1 MPVLLGALAS
11 ALIGVSDYFGRYCS
25 RRAHA
30 MTTVGTA
37 FVGGLGITVVLL
49 LIVPST
55 ITAADLLL
63 GAASGVL
70 IAIALSAMW
79 HSLAVSSS
87 AIASPIVAA
96 FTALG
101 PLTYGLATGER
112 PTQLANVGIAVAVVG
127 LLLAVI
133 VPQTVENV
141 GAGIAYAI
149 LGGLAFTALIVL
161 LDRTSV
167 DSGMWPAVTQR
178 AAALAVMLLV
188 TRASRIPQI
197 LPRSLRLAA
206 MAGGIAGGLGMA
218 SFIAGV
224 QRGPVGEVSVAGSL
238 YPVVTIALAVI
249 LDDDTLR
256 WWQAVGIAAVLA
268 GTTMITLG

>member
-30 MTTVGTA
+30 LTTVGTA
-37 FVGGLGITVVLL
+37 FVGGLGVSLILVLV
-49 LIVPST
+49 VPSA

-70 IAIALSAMW
+70 IAIALSCMW

-101 PLTYGLATGER
+101 PLIYGIATGER
-112 PTQLANVGIAVAVVG
+112 PTTAAAIGIAVAVAG

-149 LGGLAFTALIVL
+149 LSGLAFTALIVL

-178 AAALAVMLLV
+178 AAALATMLLV

-206 MAGGIAGGLGMA
+206 LAGGIAGGSGMA

-256 WWQAVGIAAVLA
+256 WWQGVGISAVLG
-268 GTTMITLG
+268 GTTLITIG

>member
-1 MPVLLGALAS
+1 
-11 ALIGVSDYFGRYCS
+11 
-25 RRAHA
+25 
-30 MTTVGTA
+30 MTSVGTA
-37 FVGGLGITVVLL
+37 FVGGLGVSVVLVL
-49 LIVPST
+49 VVPSA

-70 IAIALSAMW
+70 IAIALSSMW

-101 PLTYGLATGER
+101 PLGYGFATGER
-112 PTQLANVGIAVAVVG
+112 PTTATAIGIGVAVAG

-133 VPQTVENV
+133 VPQTVENI
-141 GAGIAYAI
+141 GAGIAYAT
-149 LGGLAFTALIVL
+149 LGGLAFAMAIVL
-161 LDRTSV
+161 LGWTSV

-178 AAALAVMLLV
+178 AAAVAFMLVV
-188 TRASRIPQI
+188 TRARRIPQI
-197 LPRSLRLAA
+197 LPRSLRLAGLA
-206 MAGGIAGGLGMA
+206 SGIAGGLGMA

-249 LDDDTLR
+249 FDDDTLR
-256 WWQAVGIAAVLA
+256 WWQAIGIAAVLA
-268 GTTMITLG
+268 GTILITIG

>member
-1 MPVLLGALAS
+1 
-11 ALIGVSDYFGRYCS
+11 
-25 RRAHA
+25 
-30 MTTVGTA
+30 MTSVGTA
-37 FVGGLGITVVLL
+37 FVGGLGVSVVLVL
-49 LIVPST
+49 VVPSA

-70 IAIALSAMW
+70 IAIALSSMW

-101 PLTYGLATGER
+101 PLGYGFATGER
-112 PTQLANVGIAVAVVG
+112 PTTAAAIGIAVAVAG

-133 VPQTVENV
+133 VPQTVENI

-149 LGGLAFTALIVL
+149 LAGLAFAMAIVL
-161 LDRTSV
+161 LGWTSV

-178 AAALAVMLLV
+178 AAAVAFMLMV
-188 TRASRIPQI
+188 TRARRIPQI
-197 LPRSLRLAA
+197 LPRSLRLAGLA
-206 MAGGIAGGLGMA
+206 SGIVGGLGMA

-249 LDDDTLR
+249 FDDDTLR
-256 WWQAVGIAAVLA
+256 WWQAVGLAAVLA
-268 GTTMITLG
+268 GTILITIG

>member
-1 MPVLLGALAS
+1 MPVLLGVLAS
-11 ALIGVSDYFGRYCS
+11 GLIGVSDYFGRYCS

-30 MTTVGTA
+30 MTTLGTA
-37 FVGGLGITVVLL
+37 FVGGLGSTMVLL
-49 LIVPST
+49 LIVPSA

-63 GAASGVL
+63 GAASGGL

-101 PLTYGLATGER
+101 PLIYGLATGER
-112 PTQLANVGIAVAVVG
+112 PTQVANVGIAVAVAG
-127 LLLAVI
+127 LVLAVI
-133 VPQTVENV
+133 VPQSVANV
-141 GAGIAYAI
+141 GTGIAYAV

-161 LDRTSV
+161 LDRTSA

-178 AAALAVMLLV
+178 ATALVVMLLV
-188 TRASRIPQI
+188 TRASRIPQV
-197 LPRSLRLAA
+197 LPRSIRLAA
-206 MAGGIAGGLGMA
+206 LAGGIAGGLGMA

-249 LDDDTLR
+249 LDDDILR
-256 WWQAVGIAAVLA
+256 WWQAIGIAAVLA
-268 GTTMITLG
+268 GTSLITIG

>member
-11 ALIGVSDYFGRYCS
+11 GLIGVSDYFGRYCS
-25 RRAHA
+25 RRAQA
-30 MTTVGTA
+30 MTSVGTA
-37 FVGGLGITVVLL
+37 FVGGLGITMVLVL
-49 LIVPST
+49 VVPSA
-55 ITAADLLL
+55 ITASDLLL
-63 GAASGVL
+63 GAVSGTL
-70 IAIALSAMW
+70 IAIALSSMW

-101 PLTYGLATGER
+101 PLGYGFATGER
-112 PTQLANVGIAVAVVG
+112 PTTAAVIGIAVAVTG

-133 VPQTVENV
+133 VPQTVENI
-141 GAGIAYAI
+141 GAGIAYAV
-149 LGGLAFTALIVL
+149 LGGIAFSAAIVL
-161 LDRTSV
+161 LGQTSV

-178 AAALAVMLLV
+178 AAAVVFMLAV
-188 TRASRIPQI
+188 TRARRIPQI
-197 LPRSLRLAA
+197 LPRSLRLAGL
-206 MAGGIAGGLGMA
+206 AGGIVGGLGMA

-249 LDDDTLR
+249 FDDDTLR
-256 WWQAVGIAAVLA
+256 WWQAIGIAAVLA
-268 GTTMITLG
+268 GTTLITIG

>member
-11 ALIGVSDYFGRYCS
+11 GLIGVSDYFGRYCS
-25 RRAHA
+25 RRAQA
-30 MTTVGTA
+30 MTAVGTA
-37 FVGGLGITVVLL
+37 FVGGLGITMVLL
-49 LIVPST
+49 AVVPSA
-55 ITAADLLL
+55 ITAAGLLL

-70 IAIALSAMW
+70 IAIAISAMW

-112 PTQLANVGIAVAVVG
+112 PSQAANIGIAVAVTG

-133 VPQTVENV
+133 VPQTVRNV
-141 GAGIAYAI
+141 GTGIAYAV
-149 LGGLAFTALIVL
+149 LGGLAFTAAIVL

-167 DSGMWPAVTQR
+167 DSGMWPAATQR
-178 AAALAVMLLV
+178 AAALVFMLIV
-188 TRASRIPQI
+188 TRARRIPQI
-197 LPRSLRLAA
+197 LPRSLRLAGL
-206 MAGGIAGGLGMA
+206 AGGIAGGLGMA

-256 WWQAVGIAAVLA
+256 WWQALGIAAVLA
-268 GTTMITLG
+268 GTTLITIG

>member
-25 RRAHA
+25 RRANA
-30 MTTVGTA
+30 ITTVGTA
-37 FVGGLGITVVLL
+37 FVGGVGITMVLL
-49 LIVPST
+49 LIVPSAV
-55 ITAADLLL
+55 TAADLLL

-70 IAIALSAMW
+70 IAIALSAVW

-112 PTQLANVGIAVAVVG
+112 PTPLANLGIAVAVAG

-133 VPQTVENV
+133 VPQSVTNV
-141 GAGIAYAI
+141 GAGIAFAV
-149 LGGLAFTALIVL
+149 LGGLAFTAVIVL

-167 DSGMWPAVTQR
+167 DSGMWPALTQR
-178 AAALAVMLLV
+178 AAALVVVLLV
-188 TRASRIPQI
+188 TRASSIPQI

-206 MAGGIAGGLGMA
+206 LAGGITGGLGMA

-238 YPVVTIALAVI
+238 YPVVTIALAVV

-256 WWQAVGIAAVLA
+256 WWQAIGIAAVLA
-268 GTTMITLG
+268 GTTLITIG

>member
-11 ALIGVSDYFGRYCS
+11 VMIGVSDYFGRYCS

-37 FVGGLGITVVLL
+37 LVGGLGITMVLL
-49 LIVPST
+49 AVVPSA

-70 IAIALSAMW
+70 IAIALSCMW

-112 PTQLANVGIAVAVVG
+112 PALAANIGIGVAVAG
-127 LLLAVI
+127 LLVAVI
-133 VPQTVENV
+133 VPQTVTNV
-141 GAGIAYAI
+141 GTGIAYAV
-149 LGGLAFTALIVL
+149 LGGLAFTATIVL

-167 DSGMWPAVTQR
+167 DSGMWPAATQR
-178 AAALAVMLLV
+178 AAALAFMLMI
-188 TRASRIPQI
+188 TRTRRIPQI
-197 LPRSLRLAA
+197 VPRSLRLAA
-206 MAGGIAGGLGMA
+206 LAGGIAGGLGMA

-249 LDDDTLR
+249 FDDDTLR
-256 WWQAVGIAAVLA
+256 WWQAVGIAAVLV
-268 GTTMITLG
+268 GTTLITVG

>member
-11 ALIGVSDYFGRYCS
+11 GLIGVSDYFGRYCS
-25 RRAHA
+25 RRAQA

-37 FVGGLGITVVLL
+37 FVGGLGITLVLL
-49 LIVPST
+49 LIVPSA

-63 GAASGVL
+63 GAASGAL
-70 IAIALSAMW
+70 IAVALSSMW

-101 PLTYGLATGER
+101 PLAYGIATGER
-112 PTQLANVGIAVAVVG
+112 PTAGATAGIAVAVAG

-133 VPQTVENV
+133 VPQTVENI

-149 LGGLAFTALIVL
+149 LGGLAFTAAIVL

-178 AAALAVMLLV
+178 AAALVFMLAV

-197 LPRSLRLAA
+197 LPRSLRLAGL
-206 MAGGIAGGLGMA
+206 AGGIAGGLGMA

-249 LDDDTLR
+249 FDDDALR
-256 WWQAVGIAAVLA
+256 WWQAAGIAAVLA
-268 GTTMITLG
+268 GTTLITIG

>member
-11 ALIGVSDYFGRYCS
+11 GLIGVSDYFGRYCS
-25 RRAHA
+25 RRAQA

-37 FVGGLGITVVLL
+37 FIGGLGVTLVLVAV
-49 LIVPST
+49 VPST

-63 GAASGVL
+63 GAASGAL
-70 IAIALSAMW
+70 IAIALSSTW

-101 PLTYGLATGER
+101 PFTYGMATGER
-112 PTQLANVGIAVAVVG
+112 PTTAAAVGIAVAVFG

-133 VPQTVENV
+133 VPQTVENI

-149 LGGLAFTALIVL
+149 LGGLAFTAAIVL

-167 DSGMWPAVTQR
+167 DSGMWPAATQR
-178 AAALAVMLLV
+178 AAALVFMLMV
-188 TRASRIPQI
+188 TKASRIPQI
-197 LPRSLRLAA
+197 LPRSLWLAGL
-206 MAGGIAGGLGMA
+206 AGGIAGGLGMA

-238 YPVVTIALAVI
+238 YPVVTIALAVTF
-249 LDDDTLR
+249 DDDTLR

-268 GTTMITLG
+268 GTTLITIG

>member
-1 MPVLLGALAS
+1 
-11 ALIGVSDYFGRYCS
+11 
-25 RRAHA
+25 

-37 FVGGLGITVVLL
+37 FVGGLGITLVLV
-49 LIVPST
+49 LIVPSA

-101 PLTYGLATGER
+101 PLIYGFATGER
-112 PTQLANVGIAVAVVG
+112 PTQLANVGIAVAVFG

-133 VPQTVENV
+133 VPQSVTNV
-141 GAGIAYAI
+141 GTGIAYAV

-178 AAALAVMLLV
+178 AAALVVMLLV

-206 MAGGIAGGLGMA
+206 LAGGIAGGSGMA

-224 QRGPVGEVSVAGSL
+224 QRGPIGEVSVAGSL

-268 GTTMITLG
+268 GTTMITIG

>member
-11 ALIGVSDYFGRYCS
+11 GLIGVSDYFGRYCS

-37 FVGGLGITVVLL
+37 FVGGLGITLVLVL
-49 LIVPST
+49 VVPSAIIAT
-55 ITAADLLL
+55 DLLL
-63 GAASGVL
+63 GAASGAL
-70 IAIALSAMW
+70 IAIALSCMW

-101 PLTYGLATGER
+101 PLIYGVATGER
-112 PTQLANVGIAVAVVG
+112 PTTAAAIGIAVAVAG

-149 LGGLAFTALIVL
+149 LSGLAFTALIVL

-178 AAALAVMLLV
+178 ATALAAMLIV

-206 MAGGIAGGLGMA
+206 LAGGIAGGSGMA

-268 GTTMITLG
+268 GTTMITIG

>member
-37 FVGGLGITVVLL
+37 FVGGLGITLVLV
-49 LIVPST
+49 LIVPSA

-101 PLTYGLATGER
+101 PLTYGFATGER
-112 PTQLANVGIAVAVVG
+112 PTQWANVGIAVAVFG

-133 VPQTVENV
+133 VPQSVTNV
-141 GAGIAYAI
+141 GAGIAYAV

-161 LDRTSV
+161 LDKTSV

-178 AAALAVMLLV
+178 AAALVVMLLV

-206 MAGGIAGGLGMA
+206 LAGGIAGGSGMA

-224 QRGPVGEVSVAGSL
+224 QRGPIGEVSVAGSL

-268 GTTMITLG
+268 GTAMITIG

>member
-11 ALIGVSDYFGRYCS
+11 GLIGVSDYFGRYCS

-37 FVGGLGITVVLL
+37 FVGGLGITLILVLV
-49 LIVPST
+49 VPSA
-55 ITAADLLL
+55 ITAADLAL

-70 IAIALSAMW
+70 VAIALSCMW

-101 PLTYGLATGER
+101 PLIYGVATGER
-112 PTQLANVGIAVAVVG
+112 PTTAAGIGIAVAVAG

-149 LGGLAFTALIVL
+149 LSGLAFTVLIVL

-178 AAALAVMLLV
+178 AAALATMLMV

-206 MAGGIAGGLGMA
+206 LAGGIAGGLGMA

-268 GTTMITLG
+268 GTTLITIG

>member
-11 ALIGVSDYFGRYCS
+11 GLIGVSDYFGRYCS

-37 FVGGLGITVVLL
+37 FVGGLGITLVLVL
-49 LIVPST
+49 VVPST
-55 ITAADLLL
+55 IIATDLLL
-63 GAASGVL
+63 GAASGAL
-70 IAIALSAMW
+70 IAIALSCMW

-101 PLTYGLATGER
+101 PLMYGIATGER
-112 PTQLANVGIAVAVVG
+112 PTTAAAIGIAVAVTG

-149 LGGLAFTALIVL
+149 LAGLAFTALIVL

-167 DSGMWPAVTQR
+167 ESGMWPAVTQR
-178 AAALAVMLLV
+178 AAALVAMLLV

-206 MAGGIAGGLGMA
+206 LAGGITGGSGMA
-218 SFIAGV
+218 AFIAGV

-256 WWQAVGIAAVLA
+256 WWQAIGIAAVLA
-268 GTTMITLG
+268 GTTLITIG